1 MSQSLLPG
9 RARGLRLALGLL
21 LCASAAP
28 FAAGCSG
35 DDKITPTETD
45 ASVGADSGGGRDGGA
60 IFPDSGISNPGGL
73 SVSRVVPGNGP
84 FTGGT
89 RAVVRGSG
97 FTGESVVTFD
107 GRMVQPA
114 DTELLDPGRLR
125 VVVPAG
131 DVGPADVA
139 VTVGDATATAPAAYV
154 YDAIYVDPDSGS
166 IAGGTLV
173 NVVGS
178 GTAFTDGDTVRFGR
192 SLCTGVSIVSPTRI
206 TCQTP
211 PGAPGSVDVTVIRG
225 ADGAETTAVD
235 GFTYYDTSDPY
246 GGGLG
251 GGPISGTINLT
262 VLDATSGLP
271 VDGAFSIVGEV
282 LTTPYQGL
290 TNTMGQISFSG
301 PDLMGRQT
309 ITVAKHCYEK
319 TSFVSFDARD
329 VTIFLVPWMDP
340 MCGMGMPPP
349 PGRGRNG
356 SFVEGE
362 LIWRGPMEFG
372 PNPWANI
379 PPPRTNEVKVAYV
392 YGTQA
397 NVRAPNPDPASGGA
411 IQRVLET
418 PLGMRGY
425 PYRIFVRP
433 SGMAVYALAGLENT
447 VTGEFFPY
455 VMGVARNVLA
465 GPGETVRN
473 VDIVMEIPLDHAVD
487 VNVSGLPMAV
497 RTGPDR
503 FKTTADI
510 DLGGEGVIVRQV
522 ADPTSATGMRPI
534 DEVRQRR
541 NDRPFRFTSQPA
553 LLGALSDG
561 RYRFEAGWYT
571 GDFDSQ
577 PYTVMVRN
585 GVSDVSSAVEMNGFL
600 GIPQPVAPAYGERL
614 PDDRM
619 LRWMNDGP
627 DPDFYVVLMVGGDGN
642 PAWRHFTPG
651 DTREA
656 PIPDLS
662 TVPGIDDISS
672 GFITWVVF
680 SVRSPGF
687 RFDEFR
693 YSDLVDQY
701 WSHWAVDYFLAQR

>member
-1 MSQSLLPG
+1 MSQGLLTG
-9 RARGLRLALGLL
+9 RARGLGLALGLL
-21 LCASAAP
+21 L
-28 FAAGCSG
+28 
-35 DDKITPTETD
+35 
-45 ASVGADSGGGRDGGA
+45 SVGVAPVLSGCPKDGAIVLPPTTDGGVGSDGGRDGGTD
-60 IFPDSGISNPGGL
+60 FPDSGISNPGGL
-73 SVSRVVPGNGP
+73 SVSRVAPGNGP
-84 FTGGT
+84 FTGGNI
-89 RAVVRGSG
+89 AVVRGSG
-97 FTGESVVTFD
+97 FTEESIVTFD

-114 DTELLDPGRLR
+114 DTILLDPGRLR
-125 VVVPAG
+125 VTVPAG
-131 DVGPADVA
+131 EVGPADVA
-139 VTVGDATATAPAAYV
+139 VTVGTETATATAAYE
-154 YDAIYVDPDSGS
+154 YDAIYVDPGSGS

-192 SLCTGVSIVSPTRI
+192 SLCTGVAIVSPTRI
-206 TCQTP
+206 TCRTP
-211 PGAPGSVDVTVIRG
+211 PGSAGSVDVTVIRG
-225 ADGAETTAVD
+225 ADGVETTAVD
-235 GFTYYDTSDPY
+235 GFAYYDTSDPY

-271 VDGAFSIVGEV
+271 VEGAFSIVGED
-282 LTTPYQGL
+282 LSTPYQGL

-301 PDLMGRQT
+301 PDLMGRRT
-309 ITVAKHCYEK
+309 IHVAKHCYEK
-319 TSFVSFDARD
+319 SSFVAFDARD

-372 PNPWANI
+372 PNPWTNI
-379 PPPRTNEVKVAYV
+379 PPPRTDEVKVAYV
-392 YGTQA
+392 YGTLA
-397 NVRAPNPDPASGGA
+397 NVRSPNPDPASGGA

-447 VTGEFFPY
+447 VTGEFTPY
-455 VMGVARNVLA
+455 IMGVARNVLA

-473 VDIVMEIPLDHAVD
+473 VDIIMEIPLDHSVD
-487 VNVSGLPMAV
+487 VTISGLPMAV

-503 FKTTADI
+503 FKATANV
-510 DLGGEGVIVRQV
+510 DLGGEGVIVREV
-522 ADPTSATGMRPI
+522 NGLPI

-541 NDRPFRFTSQPA
+541 NDRPFRFTAQPA

-577 PYTVMVRN
+577 PFTVQVRN
-585 GVSDVSSAVEMNGFL
+585 GVSDVSSPVAMDGFL
-600 GIPQPVAPAYGERL
+600 GIPVAVSPAYGDRL

-619 LRWMNDGP
+619 LRWTSDGP
-627 DPDFYVVLMVGGDGN
+627 DADFFVVLMVGGDGN
-642 PAWRHFTPG
+642 PAWRHFAPG
-651 DTREA
+651 DTHEA

-662 TVPGIDDISS
+662 TIPGIDDISS
-672 GFITWVVF
+672 GFITWVVYA
-680 SVRSPGF
+680 VKSPGF

-701 WSHWAVDYFLAQR
+701 WSHWSVDYFLAQR